1 MLGGKFLSPQFL
13 SWAVSTP
20 SHTPQQVCMNG
31 AGGGAALALVLG
43 APMGR
48 VPPSLASLGSE
59 HHLKSK
65 IKNPSAHSRP
75 AFAANGH
82 LTQLN

>member
-1 MLGGKFLSPQFL
+1 MGWGLQWPVCL
-13 SWAVSTP
+13 P
-20 SHTPQQVCMNG
+20 SV
-31 AGGGAALALVLG
+31 
-43 APMGR
+43 
-48 VPPSLASLGSE
+48 ASLGSV

>member
-1 MLGGKFLSPQFL
+1 MGQGVAQLQPWIWGLQ
-13 SWAVSTP
+13 WAVF
-20 SHTPQQVCMNG
+20 
-31 AGGGAALALVLG
+31 
-43 APMGR
+43 
-48 VPPSLASLGSE
+48 PPSVTSLGSE

-65 IKNPSAHSRP
+65 IKNPSAHSCP